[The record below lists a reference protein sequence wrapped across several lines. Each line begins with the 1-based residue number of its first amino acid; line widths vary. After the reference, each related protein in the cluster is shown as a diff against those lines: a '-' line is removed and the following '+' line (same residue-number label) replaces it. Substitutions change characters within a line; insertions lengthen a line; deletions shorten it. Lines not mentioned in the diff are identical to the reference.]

1 MNAGQPRHMSWIE
14 SGTNVGFGYLL
25 ALVTQAYLFP
35 VFGFYASH
43 SEHMAIAAVFTVIS
57 LLRSY
62 SLRRIFN
69 WIGRQ

>member
-1 MNAGQPRHMSWIE
+1 MSQPRHMSAVE
-14 SGTNVGFGYLL
+14 SITNIAVGYWL
-25 ALVTQAYLFP
+25 ALMTQAYLFP

-62 SLRRIFN
+62 TLRRAFN
-69 WIGRQ
+69 WIGRS